1 MEYTTLG
8 KTGLEV
14 SRICLGCMGF
24 GDPNIWIHKWVLTEE
39 ESLPIIKRA
48 LELGINFFDTAN
60 VYSLGRS
67 EEILGRAL
75 KKFGVNRDAV
85 VIATKVHF
93 RMREGPNAFGLS
105 RKAIFNEIDH
115 SLRRL
120 GTDYVDIYIIHRWD
134 YQTPIEETMEAL
146 NDIVRM
152 GKARYIGASSMWT
165 WQFQKANH
173 VAETHGWSRFVVM
186 QNHYNLIY
194 REEEREM
201 LPFCRAE
208 GIGVIPYSPLAGGRL
223 ARDPDEKT
231 QRAETDQIAKWK
243 YDATSDIDRPIIERV
258 GELAK
263 KHGVS
268 RAQIALAWLLHK
280 EGVTAPIVGATKI
293 SHLEDAVGALSVK
306 LTPEEI
312 AYLEEPYIPHPVVGH
327 Q

>member
-1 MEYTTLG
+1 
-8 KTGLEV
+8 
-14 SRICLGCMGF
+14 
-24 GDPNIWIHKWVLTEE
+24 
-39 ESLPIIKRA
+39 
-48 LELGINFFDTAN
+48 
-60 VYSLGRS
+60 
-67 EEILGRAL
+67 
-75 KKFGVNRDAV
+75 
-85 VIATKVHF
+85 
-93 RMREGPNAFGLS
+93 
-105 RKAIFNEIDH
+105 
-115 SLRRL
+115 
-120 GTDYVDIYIIHRWD
+120 
-134 YQTPIEETMEAL
+134 
-146 NDIVRM
+146 
-152 GKARYIGASSMWT
+152 
-165 WQFQKANH
+165 
-173 VAETHGWSRFVVM
+173 
-186 QNHYNLIY
+186 
-194 REEEREM
+194 M

-231 QRAETDQIAKWK
+231 KRAETDQIAKWK